1 MSPAAARFPVPPS
14 VSVPQDISFTM
25 SKLIYGLLAKQC
37 YNCQGVGHVQADCP
51 TLRLNNANGRCY
63 NCGQPGHIAVCRRS
77 T

>member
-1 MSPAAARFPVPPS
+1 MN
-14 VSVPQDISFTM
+14 ISNPLTGHE
-25 SKLIYGLLAKQC
+25 SSSCPLPRTTESKQC